1 MVNRVILIGNLG
13 ADPEVRR
20 LENGAVVAK
29 VRLATNENYK
39 DRSGEWQTLT
49 EWHDVVMW
57 RTLAERAESQLK
69 TGTQVYI
76 EGKLTHR
83 TWQDQD
89 GNNRKTTEV
98 VASYFRMVGGKRDNN
113 SGGGGYFP
121 SPEDE
126 QKMGNMQRSTP
137 ETATTSQSQSDADTG
152 NISKEPAGGNTAED
166 DLPF

>member
-13 ADPEVRR
+13 RDPEVRR

-29 VRLATNENYK
+29 FPIATNESYRDK
-39 DRSGEWQTLT
+39 SGEWQTLT
-49 EWHDVVMW
+49 EWHDVVVW

-69 TGTQVYI
+69 KGSLVYV

-89 GNNRKTTEV
+89 GNNRYSTEV
-98 VASYFRMVGGKRDNN
+98 VGNYFRSITSRRDGPGG
-113 SGGGGYFP
+113 SEGYFP
-121 SPEDE
+121 SPDDE
-126 QKMGNMQRSTP
+126 KYTPPRQQSGPTTDSPST
-137 ETATTSQSQSDADTG
+137 EEVTSGD
-152 NISKEPAGGNTAED
+152 PAED